1 LHLLCWLQYSL
12 WGNKTDLSM
21 LVDVAHMDSSAA
33 AAAAA
38 VGTSSGSGS
47 SNIIVDE
54 TDALWEYLK
63 ASAAAAQG
71 SGADGLQCAV
81 PRVDIILDNA
91 GGGRS

>member
-1 LHLLCWLQYSL
+1 
-12 WGNKTDLSM
+12 M

-47 SNIIVDE
+47 SNIIIDE
-54 TDALWEYLK
+54 TDALWEHLK
-63 ASAAAAQG
+63 ATAAAAQG
-71 SGADGLQCAV
+71 GSGAEGLQCVV

-91 GGGRS
+91 GGRHVLVS